1 VFSGFNN
8 TVELDSC
15 AVDVNSADVGTFVF
29 PISHGQTTVSVVIRV
44 VVSTVTEDSAE
55 DLEFAGGT

>member
-1 VFSGFNN
+1 VFSGFDE

-15 AVDVNSADVGTFVF
+15 AIDVNLADVDTFVF
-29 PISHGQTTVSVVIRV
+29 SISHGQTTVSVVIRV
-44 VVSTVTEDSAE
+44 VVSTVTEDPAE